1 MNWIYPEIKAKG
13 EPEWTPLHA
22 HLLHVGKAALHFA
35 QAFDLDPELAYAGA
49 ILHDIGKASPVF
61 QERLKAKEKPRFPF
75 RHELASLL
83 FLPCFDG
90 KIHGPLIDM
99 VVAHHKSIKN
109 DPRRKG
115 VLDLEEE
122 YEDVFALHAKGW
134 EEWAPKAV
142 DLLRE
147 CGVPLVT
154 AEAPSLNRAKDAYCR
169 VVEYCEEKVKQR
181 GYSKWRGLLMAAD
194 HFASALIEETSNY
207 IHRTF
212 KAPDLGFYER
222 QHALYPLSLMPAR
235 DSRPHTIVV
244 APTGAGKTDF
254 LLRRCGGRV
263 FYTLPFQASINAM
276 YQRIKNDLLPSN
288 PDLDIRILHGSSKV
302 IVEDGKPVEQVL
314 QPLVGAGVKVLTPH
328 QLAGALFGVNGY
340 EALLLDLQ
348 GCDVILDE
356 VHTYTGISQAI
367 VVRIVEL
374 LRKLDC
380 RIHIGTATLPT
391 CLYQELLS
399 LLGEEHTFQVRLKP
413 EVLNTF
419 DRHEVFKPDPD
430 KVLDIVGEAIGRG
443 EKVLV
448 VCNRV
453 QDAQEMYTQ
462 LREQFPD
469 VDMLLLHSRFKRC
482 DRSEKERL
490 LLGVDEKKQPV
501 HRFNTGAGPCIVVST
516 QVVEVSLDISFDLM
530 ITDCAPVDA
539 LIQRFGRINRKR
551 SRATIGHYKP
561 VYVLPP
567 PDSSQEARPYDLE
580 VLQRSYEVL
589 PNGEVLREATL
600 QHLID
605 KVYPEVQVLDI
616 EQHVVFKKDGRMNI
630 APLTHYAKSY
640 LLDIL
645 DIDTVSCIIDTD
657 VLLYE
662 QGRAAERAAL
672 EIPMRF
678 WSVKDFPQIAV
689 GKRPFVIP
697 SEFYSNELGL
707 QLKKESSVFL

>member
-13 EPEWTPLHA
+13 KPEWTPLHA
-22 HLLHVGKAALHFA
+22 HLLHVGEAALHFA
-35 QAFDLDPELAYAGA
+35 QAFDLDPNLAYAGA

-83 FLPCFDG
+83 FLPCFDE
-90 KIHGPLIDM
+90 KIHESLIDM

-115 VLDLEEE
+115 ILDLEEE

-154 AEAPSLNRAKDAYCR
+154 AEAPSLKSAEDAYYR
-169 VVEYCEEKVKQR
+169 VVACCEKKIKQR
-181 GYSKWRGLLMAAD
+181 GYAKWRGLLMAAD
-194 HFASALIEETSNY
+194 HFASALIEETSDY
-207 IHRTF
+207 IPRTF

-222 QHALYPLSLMPAR
+222 KHALYPLSLMAAGDP
-235 DSRPHTIVV
+235 RPHTIVV

-254 LLRRCGGRV
+254 LLRRCTGRV

-276 YQRIKNDLLPSN
+276 YQRIKNDLLPLN

-302 IVEDGKPVEQVL
+302 IVENGMPVEQVL

-374 LRKLDC
+374 LRQLDC

-399 LLGEEHTFQVRLKP
+399 LLREEHTFQVRLEP
-413 EVLNTF
+413 EVLETF
-419 DRHEVFKPDPD
+419 DRHEVYKPDPD
-430 KVLDIVGEAIGRG
+430 KVLDIVEKAIGRG

-453 QDAQEMYTQ
+453 QYAQERYTQ

-490 LLGVDEKKQPV
+490 LLGLDEKKQPV
-501 HRFNTGAGPCIVVST
+501 HRFNTGDGPCIVVST

-530 ITDCAPVDA
+530 ITDCAPIDA

-551 SRATIGHYKP
+551 SKATIGHYKP

-589 PNGEVLREATL
+589 PNGEVLRETTL

-605 KVYPEVQVLDI
+605 KVYPEVQLLDI
-616 EQHVVFKKDGRMNI
+616 EQHVVFKKDGRMTI

-657 VLLYE
+657 VLSYE

-678 WSVKDFPQIAV
+678 WSVKDFPQIDV

-697 SEFYSNELGL
+697 SEFYSRELGL

>member
-1 MNWIYPEIKAKG
+1 MYPEIKAKG
-13 EPEWTPLHA
+13 KPEWTPLHA
-22 HLLHVGKAALHFA
+22 HLLHVGEAAVHFA
-35 QAFDLDPELAYAGA
+35 QAMGFDPEIAYIGA

-61 QERLKAKEKPRFPF
+61 QQRLEAREKPRFPF

-83 FLPCFDG
+83 FLPCFDE
-90 KIHGPLIDM
+90 KLHEPLIEM

-115 VLDLEEE
+115 ILDLEEE
-122 YEDVFALHAKGW
+122 YEDVFALHAIEW
-134 EEWAPKAV
+134 NDWAPKAV
-142 DLLRE
+142 ALLQACE
-147 CGVPLVT
+147 VPLVSS
-154 AEAPSLNRAKDAYCR
+154 EAPALNRAEDAYYR
-169 VVEYCEEKVKQR
+169 IVEYCEKKIKQR
-181 GYSKWRGLLMAAD
+181 GYAKWRGLLMAAD
-194 HFASALIEETSNY
+194 HFASALIEETSNH

-212 KAPDLGFYER
+212 KVPDLSFYAR
-222 QHALYPLSLMPAR
+222 QHPLYPLSLISTNDP
-235 DSRPHTIVV
+235 RPHTIVV

-254 LLRRCGGRV
+254 LLRRCTGRV

-314 QPLVGAGVKVLTPH
+314 QPLVGAGLKVLTPH
-328 QLAGALFGVNGY
+328 QLAGALFGVSGY

-356 VHTYTGISQAI
+356 VHTYTGVSQAI

-380 RIHIGTATLPT
+380 RVHIGTATLPT
-391 CLYQELLS
+391 CLYRELLS
-399 LLGEEHTFQVRLKP
+399 LLGPEHTFQVRLP
-413 EVLNTF
+413 ADVLETF
-419 DRHEVFKPDPD
+419 NRH
-430 KVLDIVGEAIGRG
+430 KVYKIGSEKIWDIAEQAIAKG

-453 QDAQEMYTQ
+453 QYAQDMYMQ
-462 LREQFPD
+462 MREHFPK

-482 DRSEKERL
+482 DRAEKEL
-490 LLGVDEKKQPV
+490 LLMGVDEQKQPV
-501 HRFNTGAGPCIVVST
+501 YRFNTADGPCIVVST

-530 ITDCAPVDA
+530 ITDCAPIDA
-539 LIQRFGRINRKR
+539 LIQRFGRVNRKR
-551 SRATIGHYKP
+551 SEKTIGHYKP

-567 PDSSQEARPYDLE
+567 PGSKSEALPYNLE

-589 PNGEVLREATL
+589 PDGDVLSETTL

-605 KVYPEVQVLDI
+605 QVYPEVQVLDI
-616 EQHVVFKKDGRMNI
+616 EQHVVFKRDGSMTI

-640 LLDIL
+640 LMDIL

-657 VLLYE
+657 VETYE
-662 QGRAAERAAL
+662 QGLAAERASL
-672 EIPMRF
+672 EIPIRF
-678 WSVKDFPQIAV
+678 WSVKDFHQLSV
-689 GKRPFVIP
+689 GKRPFVLP
-697 SEFYSNELGL
+697 SEFYSKELGL
-707 QLKKESSVFL
+707 QLKKEKEAALFL